1 MVGSWER
8 EKSVDFPFNFQSGR
22 NWCLLSIIQRSRLLL
37 LKVLSED
44 QQPGLLPGNE
54 EICSISGPTPG
65 PLSQNLHFQRNPQW
79 FTSNSLSF
87 IFPTC
92 KIEIIKANWQIYL
105 GLNKM
110 ISIQRVGI
118 SFFFFRPTS
127 PFQVSGCEQTC
138 PAFDS
143 ELEKEKGLLVP
154 SPLCLQRRQ
163 PRPRWSRWLVADMP

>member
-22 NWCLLSIIQRSRLLL
+22 NWFLLSIIQRSRLLL

-118 SFFFFRPTS
+118 SFFFFFLSYFSLPGVWLWANLSCFWLRTREGEGALSPIPSLPTEEAAEA
-127 PFQVSGCEQTC
+127 QVE
-138 PAFDS
+138 
-143 ELEKEKGLLVP
+143 
-154 SPLCLQRRQ
+154 
-163 PRPRWSRWLVADMP
+163 

>member
-22 NWCLLSIIQRSRLLL
+22 NWCLLSIVQRVCHRSCCLLL

-44 QQPGLLPGNE
+44 QQHGHLPGTE

-87 IFPTC
+87 IFPIC

-110 ISIQRVGI
+110 ISIQRFGI
-118 SFFFFRPTS
+118 NFFFLSYFPLPGIWLWANFSCFWLRTREREGALS
-127 PFQVSGCEQTC
+127 PILSLCTEEAAKAQVE
-138 PAFDS
+138 
-143 ELEKEKGLLVP
+143 
-154 SPLCLQRRQ
+154 
-163 PRPRWSRWLVADMP
+163 